1 MICVQSVPEAWVPIM
16 KLKFQ
21 GVEVDLLF
29 ASLNMPNVPDN
40 LSLESNDILKNVD
53 EQAQRSLNGSRVTD
67 EILRLVPNV
76 LVFRDALRAIKLWA
90 KRTLS
95 IPILCMAAETRS
107 AGRAIYSNV
116 VGFCGGVAWAML
128 VARICQLYPNECAG
142 GIISRFFVILLKWS
156 VHTIAESMSAQAD
169 LSISY

>member
-1 MICVQSVPEAWVPIM
+1 M

-40 LSLESNDILKNVD
+40 LSLENNDILKNLD
-53 EQAQRSLNGSRVTD
+53 DQAQRSLNGSRVTD

-90 KRTLS
+90 KRTSLAS
-95 IPILCMAAETRS
+95 PWW
-107 AGRAIYSNV
+107 ND
-116 VGFCGGVAWAML
+116 
-128 VARICQLYPNECAG
+128 
-142 GIISRFFVILLKWS
+142 
-156 VHTIAESMSAQAD
+156 AD
-169 LSISY
+169 LRIVQVEPSTRTSSDSAVV